1 MKPFL
6 SFIVFATIAITSVLS
21 CQQEP
26 EEIRVS
32 SISLSKSTL
41 ELTVGDQASLDATIS
56 PDNATNKEIT
66 WTSDNEAVATVSAEG
81 VVKAIKAGMAN
92 ITATTVD
99 QGKSASCAVTVG
111 YVDLVD
117 LGLSVKWASFNL
129 GASTPTEYGGYYQW
143 AGTTD
148 VSDTSINLFWDNCPY
163 HTGSDELSGWKKYNT
178 DSYLG
183 TVDNKTVLEPKDD
196 AATVALGGKW
206 RMPTDEEWT
215 ELIRDCS
222 LTWTTIDGVNGYK
235 VQSKM
240 PGYTDNWIFLP
251 AAGWREYDSLNRVGS
266 LGYYWSSSLGT
277 SGPLAA
283 VSMYFDSGIFFWG
296 NHYRYSG
303 FSVRP
308 VSE

>member
-32 SISLSKSTL
+32 SISLSTSTL

-148 VSDTSINLFWDNCPY
+148 VSDTSINLDWDNCPY

-215 ELIRDCS
+215 ELSMNCS

-251 AAGWREYDSLNRVGS
+251 AAGCRSRDGLYYVGS
-266 LGYYWSSSLGT
+266 YGYYWSSSLNT
-277 SGPLAA
+277 DNPNSAYSMSFSSG
-283 VSMYFDSGIFFWG
+283 YF
-296 NHYRYSG
+296 YRSYYYRFYG